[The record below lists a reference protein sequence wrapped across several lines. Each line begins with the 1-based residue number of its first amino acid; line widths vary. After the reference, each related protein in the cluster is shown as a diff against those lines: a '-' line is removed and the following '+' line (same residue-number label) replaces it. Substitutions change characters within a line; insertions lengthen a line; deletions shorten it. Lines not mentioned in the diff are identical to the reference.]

1 MKRLALVLTLL
12 CLLALGGQAFA
23 ELCTIDAVPAATLL
37 LPYFEVDL
45 AAAPGTGVDT
55 LFSIN
60 NASAAPTIAHV
71 SVWTDWTQPVLD
83 FDIYLTGY
91 DVQSVSLYQAFVFG
105 NLPVTADEQ
114 SDQGPGN
121 AGPGPLS
128 TCTDDIDT
136 CSPSG
141 DGSGFPPLD
150 FLCDTV
156 PQPWDCSFDG
166 TGILVDGVE
175 DCIAIF
181 PFFSN
186 PLLVDTIIDPRLS
199 TIQAKLT
206 GEPIDGTCYGASYGD
221 DIARGYITIDNAD
234 ACSLIFPND
243 PGYFSDGVEAG
254 LASNVNQLWG
264 DWFLVDPANAFAE
277 GDTLVH
283 VEAED
288 GFVGGDNDYTYYR
301 RYSSIDG
308 SLDNREPLATTWG
321 VRYLNGVPF
330 DGTSLTVWRDATIVD
345 IRDGGFACGA
355 PGVLGIGPSWHP
367 LNETQVVAFDEAES
381 WEELCSPFFGPGGPP
396 VSPPVDPD
404 LNDPVCFPL
413 ETQRVATGVDP
424 LELTYPFGWMY
435 LNLNVGLDA
444 PRVGEPGVDYDSTP
458 ETLAQSYV
466 QANHSALGLYSV
478 GYPATALT
486 SACLAADISLFE

>member
-45 AAAPGTGVDT
+45 EAPAGEGVDT

-83 FDIYLTGY
+83 FDVFLTGY
-91 DVQSVSLYQAFVFG
+91 DVQSVSLYQVLAVG

-114 SDQGPGN
+114 SDQGQDGGRVDDVTSTCDGSIDSCSPHGLN
-121 AGPGPLS
+121 PEWDGSFIDIPGP
-128 TCTDDIDT
+128 
-136 CSPSG
+136 
-141 DGSGFPPLD
+141 
-150 FLCDTV
+150 V
-156 PQPWDCSFDG
+156 
-166 TGILVDGVE
+166 GVE
-175 DCIAIF
+175 DCIQIF
-181 PFFSN
+181 PFFVN
-186 PLLVDTIIDPRLS
+186 PLLEDERLA

-206 GEPIDGTCYGASYGD
+206 GESIDGACYGASHADGV
-221 DIARGYITIDNAD
+221 ARGYITIDNAN

-243 PGYFSDGVEAG
+243 PGYFGDGVGGPA

-277 GDTLVH
+277 GDNLVH

-301 RYSSIDG
+301 RYSRLDG
-308 SLDNREPLATTWG
+308 SVDNREPLATTWG
-321 VRYLNGVPF
+321 ARYLNGVPF

-355 PGVLGIGPSWHP
+355 AGTIGTGPSWHP
-367 LNETQVVAFDEAES
+367 LNETQVIAFNEAES
-381 WEELCSPFFGPGGPP
+381 WVELCDTEFGDPGPP
-396 VSPPVDPD
+396 ISPPTDPGSE
-404 LNDPVCFPL
+404 DPVCFPL
-413 ETQRVATGVDP
+413 ETQRVPTGVDP
-424 LELTYPFGWMY
+424 LDMGFPFGWMY

-444 PRVGEPGVDYDSTP
+444 PRAGEPGDDYDPVDP

-466 QANHSALGLYSV
+466 QTNHSALGLFSV

-486 SACLAADISLFE
+486 SACLAADVSLFAVP

>member
-45 AAAPGTGVDT
+45 AAAPGEGVDT

-83 FDIYLTGY
+83 FDVFLTGY
-91 DVQSVSLYQAFVFG
+91 DVQSVSLYQVFVNG

-114 SDQGPGN
+114 SDQGQDGGRV
-121 AGPGPLS
+121 ADVTS
-128 TCTDDIDT
+128 TCDGTVDS
-136 CSPSG
+136 CSPHHNDPDW
-141 DGSGFPPLD
+141 DG
-150 FLCDTV
+150 
-156 PQPWDCSFDG
+156 SFDG
-166 TGILVDGVE
+166 AGILVDGVE
-175 DCIAIF
+175 NCIDIF
-181 PFFSN
+181 PFFVN
-186 PLLVDTIIDPRLS
+186 PLLTGTRLAD
-199 TIQAKLT
+199 IQDKLT
-206 GEPIDGTCYGASYGD
+206 GQAIDGACFGADHGD
-221 DIARGYITIDNAD
+221 DVARGYITIDNAN

-277 GDTLVH
+277 GDNLVH
-283 VEAED
+283 IEAED

-301 RYSSIDG
+301 RYSSIDA
-308 SLDNREPLATTWG
+308 SLDNREPLATTWAA
-321 VRYLNGVPF
+321 RYLNGVPF

-345 IRDGGFACGA
+345 IRDGGFVCGA
-355 PGVLGIGPSWHP
+355 AGTVNTGPSWHP
-367 LNETQVVAFDEAES
+367 MQETQVIAFNES
-381 WEELCSPFFGPGGPP
+381 EWWEELCNLEFGPGGPP
-396 VSPPVDPD
+396 VSPPTDPD
-404 LNDPVCFPL
+404 FADPVCFPL
-413 ETQRVATGVDP
+413 ETQRVPTGVDP
-424 LELTYPFGWMY
+424 MEMIYDFGWLY
-435 LNLNVGLDA
+435 LNLNVGIDA
-444 PRVGEPGVDYDSTP
+444 PRAGEPGVDYDSTP

-466 QANHSALGLYSV
+466 QANHSALGLFSV

-486 SACLAADISLFE
+486 SACLAADVSLFAPAP